1 MDNDIDDNDLD
12 GESLSPGPFTFTP
25 DRVKTI
31 LQDNCFVRDPD
42 SRGGGVPSPFLC
54 DPFEHSLVEG
64 SINRRYTEEEHTVQ
78 VERFCI
84 KLYEL
89 AQDAESH
96 LLSLDDALSTL
107 LICNF
112 QLKEPIPVILDR
124 TLDLLTR
131 LPARPL
137 ELPDV
142 PILLHPAYLI
152 PSASGDEDPL
162 TVQWQTLQVAAH
174 VSSNVIRIALYT
186 TMESGALPMVPNFI
200 DVVAELLEAASRLS
214 STAESETEPV
224 KQQWFIV
231 RAFLWTSWQRCTMIF
246 FSQYLGQYLNTGF
259 RDDGGSS
266 LVLRGTVPCPRLSI
280 QEMSKLYSGSKKSK
294 YMCGWAFEL
303 LRSDPVCIV
312 MDFRRFH
319 QRYSEVF
326 QNHPS
331 RCIPGLSN
339 ASCKGDQSDSCQR
352 FKGMVIENQSAHDL
366 NCLGDCER
374 LTWDEVSYRSI
385 SGARAVSID
394 DTTGLE
400 TKIKYCEASAKSLA
414 ISHVWSHGQGG
425 RPEDGFNRCL
435 HRRYISI
442 AKVLGCTSYWM
453 DTPCIPEDHELR
465 QESIS
470 KINEVFM
477 QSKVTLVCDRDLMEI
492 DVTDLSIHIRERLLV
507 TAIVCDWNIRAWTFL
522 EAFRGRDSIYLLC
535 KDNAVVSLKE
545 TVEFVHRY
553 GSVDIGFLLLTV
565 PHLLPSMV
573 KSDYYDLSKTA
584 PGSAINGYLTV
595 ENSGS
600 LLSHRQASRPGDDI
614 VIWSLLLHE
623 QVFDDAELF
632 WRSREGKTLLTSYL
646 LSSAPRLGVR
656 GLSWA
661 PSSPNARLLADASG
675 KLTSRLLSHDGRGS
689 IAGSITEDGFEANW
703 LLYDFVGLGMAARAI
718 ATISRLDLGSEKLC
732 HRNIRKIRDKY
743 LKGYRWGALLR
754 PIKALGLREPA
765 QNPADSSKIM
775 VVVCAT
781 NDRVSFIRSPKDDRI
796 FWEWKGIYEWDL
808 TEPLPKF
815 VVIKDVLIV

>member
-1 MDNDIDDNDLD
+1 MENNIDNDLD
-12 GESLSPGPFTFTP
+12 GKSLSPGPFTFTP

-31 LQDNCFVRDPD
+31 LQDNCFVRDPS
-42 SRGGGVPSPFLC
+42 SRDGGVPSPFLC
-54 DPFEHSLVEG
+54 ETFEHSSVEG
-64 SINRRYTEEEHTVQ
+64 SLYRTLTEEEHTVQ

-89 AQDAESH
+89 TQDAESH

-112 QLKEPIPVILDR
+112 QLKEPIPAILDR

-142 PILLHPAYLI
+142 PILLHPSYLI
-152 PSASGDEDPL
+152 PSASGDEDSL

-174 VSSNVIRIALYT
+174 VSSNVIRIALYI
-186 TMESGALPMVPNFI
+186 TMEPGALTTVPTLI
-200 DVVAELLEAASRLS
+200 DLVAELLEAASRLS
-214 STAESETEPV
+214 PTAETETEPV

-231 RAFLWTSWQRCTMIF
+231 RAFLWTSWQRCTTIF
-246 FSQYLGQYLNTGF
+246 YSKYLGLYLKRGF
-259 RDDGGSS
+259 LDNDGYS
-266 LVLRGTVPCPRLSI
+266 LILRGTVPCPRLSI
-280 QEMSKLYSGSKKSK
+280 QEMSKLYAGSKKSN

-303 LRSDPVCIV
+303 LRNDPICIA

-366 NCLGDCER
+366 SCLGDCER

-394 DTTGLE
+394 DTTGIE
-400 TKIKYCEASAKSLA
+400 TQIKYCEASEKSLA

-442 AKVLGCTSYWM
+442 AKLLGCTSYWM

-465 QESIS
+465 AESIS

-492 DVTDLSIHIRERLLV
+492 DVTDLSIYIRERLLV

-522 EAFRGRDSIYLLC
+522 EAFRGRDSIYLVC

-545 TVEFVHRY
+545 TVEFVHHY
-553 GSVDIGFLLLTV
+553 GSVDMGFLLLTV
-565 PHLLPSMV
+565 PHLLPSQV
-573 KSDYYDLSKTA
+573 KRDDYNSHSL
-584 PGSAINGYLTV
+584 AINGYLTV

-600 LLSHRQASRPGDDI
+600 LLSHREASRPGDDI

-623 QVFDDAELF
+623 QVFEDAELF
-632 WRSREGKTLLTSYL
+632 WRSREGKLLQTSYL

-656 GLSWA
+656 GLGWA
-661 PSSPNARLLADASG
+661 PSSPSARLLADASG

-689 IAGSITEDGFEANW
+689 IPGSITKDGFVADW
-703 LLYDFVGLGMAARAI
+703 LFYGFVGPGMAARAI

-732 HRNIRKIRDKY
+732 HRNIRKIREKY
-743 LKGYRWGALLR
+743 LKGYRWGVLLR
-754 PIKALGLREPA
+754 PIEALGISKPA
-765 QNPADSSKIM
+765 QNPVDSSKVM

-781 NDRVSFIRSPKDDRI
+781 NDRVSFIRSPKDYRI

-815 VVIKDVLIV
+815 LYMKDVLIV